1 MNYHNLKKE
10 KKNLDYQIYQD
21 LYRYRN
27 IKKDNTKEKL
37 KKIILENIDKLVKV
51 NIELEKFNSQIENIK
66 NGIV

>member
-37 KKIILENIDKLVKV
+37 KKIILENIDKLVKI